1 MKRKCYKYINKSNKM
16 KNIFCGFTHSLD
28 LDKESRN
35 KVEDMSIETSQAEMQ
50 VEETKKSQNEK
61 RTKYTR
67 KLLQLQKTQ
76 WKWKDQKEV
85 KERSRRNI

>member
-35 KVEDMSIETSQAEMQ
+35 KVEDMSIETSQAELQ
-50 VEETKKSQNEK
+50 VEETKKNQNEK
-61 RTKYTR
+61 EQNIQRNCFNYKRHSGNGKTR
-67 KLLQLQKTQ
+67 KK
-76 WKWKDQKEV
+76 
-85 KERSRRNI
+85 